1 MRQHLLDFAMTMDQD
16 TRRTVDMILNT
27 RGMSYSYY
35 RDRMACKGTCGF
47 ETTLYLLSQM
57 FHVDICVIR
66 SDFVWVSSDVHP
78 SHCPVILIQLN
89 NGRFCG
95 TKPSRPFDVG
105 TVPLIHVPKL
115 GVKKFVQ
122 TSTPGRWQQSSEL
135 KSALQ
140 RAEMS
145 PIFASPS
152 TSVEPASTESSSKQ
166 STQGST
172 SSISDILSGNSLSTE
187 YKSMANS
194 FLKGDTVNVSQNV
207 TDDSCKVTSEN
218 SDLESTIINMDSE
231 GNCFDQSRNTREED
245 IVTHDEDR
253 VKNIKHGQ
261 GESAISADATFSVD
275 DVNNK
280 FVSHDHSY
288 SKSRS
293 QDEEQENSEKKEFAE
308 NVGDDDTTITCSQE
322 SSDENSE
329 EEKKDA
335 ELGEKYMFDQ
345 LSERLETT
353 LTVEN
358 SSDETERSN
367 PVSDVNKFSL
377 VTDGNVTKVIVWP
390 DNTLVATR
398 LGERQGKVQSYIN
411 KTTDETK
418 RIEDTIDV
426 ERKADLVQN
435 EECDGGTEGEKSEF
449 CDESIIPKNDAEQ
462 CVGTEENITA
472 ETDGKSC
479 ATQNATGLEKNELKD
494 DHQCTSSIMDN
505 GEKKNQ
511 IDDEVTPDKSV
522 TRYVSVPIEDIS
534 LEVPITGPNDSFII
548 HGDNEKTSVVMFAC
562 RKCPEIFYSLTA
574 YNQHLFRKHRITYVS
589 RYPAKMIERLVSPK
603 KTEQSHSKKCEAQA
617 RNSDVKVDEEENIT
631 LKIINESIGNKNGD
645 SENNEDEEKEDVV
658 ISKTLDGEPND
669 VSKKAESMSDI
680 NNPEVE
686 MSTVTAEYD
695 EFNQVEKI
703 TFTEVETPKASPNA
717 RKPKSL
723 WISQHSG
730 EILPTEVNKPND
742 KVITST
748 ENKKTK
754 TLGYVRRSKRPRK
767 STQTS
772 NATET
777 EKIREILDG
786 DEVQE
791 VEEEDGESEM
801 YMNVKLPRDELK
813 RYKRKFAC
821 NYCETKTFTE
831 QGYLL
836 HVRNEHKINYQ
847 CFNCLKPFHFEDSF
861 QRHRKICMEGQI
873 HLEEIFDTDD
883 KLIPI
888 NVSKNSDAT
897 PKPGQS
903 QKKNKDKKTS
913 PAPITESKKTSTP
926 REQGQGKKAKFTI
939 GS

>member
-1 MRQHLLDFAMTMDQD
+1 MTMDEE
-16 TRRTVDMILNT
+16 TRKNVDAILST

-140 RAEMS
+140 TAEMS

-152 TSVEPASTESSSKQ
+152 TSVEPASTEASTTQ
-166 STQGST
+166 SIQEST

-187 YKSMANS
+187 YTSMANTL
-194 FLKGDTVNVSQNV
+194 LKCDTLNVSQNL
-207 TDDSCKVTSEN
+207 TQDSCKVTSEN
-218 SDLESTIINMDSE
+218 SDLDSTIKNIETE
-231 GNCFDQSRNTREED
+231 GHGLDESSDRQENIETY
-245 IVTHDEDR
+245 DEDAM
-253 VKNIKHGQ
+253 KNIKHGRS
-261 GESAISADATFSVD
+261 ETAISTDATFMVD

-288 SKSRS
+288 SKSKS
-293 QDEEQENSEKKEFAE
+293 QDEDKDNCEKKEFAE

-335 ELGEKYMFDQ
+335 ELGEKYIFDQ
-345 LSERLETT
+345 LSDRLETT

-358 SSDETERSN
+358 SSDETERGN
-367 PVSDVNKFSL
+367 PVSHVNKFSL

-398 LGERQGKVQSYIN
+398 LGEGQGKVQSDIN
-411 KTTDETK
+411 KTTDATK
-418 RIEDTIDV
+418 RMEDTIDV
-426 ERKADLVQN
+426 GKKADLLKN
-435 EECDGGTEGEKSEF
+435 EECDGGREGKKSEF
-449 CDESIIPKNDAEQ
+449 CDQGIIQKNDAEQ

-472 ETDGKSC
+472 QTDGKTC
-479 ATQNATGLEKNELKD
+479 TTQNATCLDENELQD
-494 DHQCTSSIMDN
+494 DHEGTSAIMDN

-511 IDDEVTPDKSV
+511 IHDEVAPDKMV

-574 YNQHLFRKHRITYVS
+574 YNQHLFSKHRITYVS

-603 KTEQSHSKKCEAQA
+603 KTVQSHSKKSEAQA
-617 RNSDVKVDEEENIT
+617 RNSDEKVDEEKNIT
-631 LKIINESIGNKNGD
+631 LKNINESIGNKNGE
-645 SENNEDEEKEDVV
+645 SENNEDKEKEDVL

-669 VSKKAESMSDI
+669 DSQKTESMSDI

-686 MSTVTAEYD
+686 ISTVTAESE
-695 EFNQVEKI
+695 EFKQVEKI
-703 TFTEVETPKASPNA
+703 SFTEVQTAKASPNA

-730 EILPTEVNKPND
+730 EVLPTEVNKGNE

-754 TLGYVRRSKRPRK
+754 TLGYVRRSKRPRR

-777 EKIREILDG
+777 EKIREILAG

-883 KLIPI
+883 KLIPK
-888 NVSKNSDAT
+888 NVSKNSDAIQEA
-897 PKPGQS
+897 GQR
-903 QKKNKDKKTS
+903 QKKNKDKK
-913 PAPITESKKTSTP
+913 PYNK
-926 REQGQGKKAKFTI
+926 
-939 GS
+939 